1 MRSLRKDEFKMD
13 KITSRHFDEM
23 DRMYDSLSK
32 LEPGTD
38 EYEKLLS
45 QIMKAEDRKIE
56 IDKLN
61 DARQESKSKN
71 EDAAKERKIRIA
83 LGIAPL
89 IVTPVIDL
97 LCKRNLTKVIGKIE
111 QMEIFTSTPGRS
123 ISSWFRK

>member
-13 KITSRHFDEM
+13 RITSRHFDEM

>member
-1 MRSLRKDEFKMD
+1 MD

-97 LCKRNLTKVIGKIE
+97 LCKRNLTKVIGTIE